1 MKVPLGETPWD
12 FINSALKISLFE
24 IMTVLLIIVVSF
36 LLNQKTLKILGI
48 KLQNVHIKR
57 FPERKSSTKLK
68 IDIQCHLEYMLEII
82 YALAYPAEIRI
93 SKIVRQSLQILSGQ
107 VLKWFAS
114 ISSLTSIKRVLKS
127 QILIVM
133 HLLDEDDTANSDGV
147 ISKSVSSL
155 LQDGDIAVI
164 RADDPVFFFYLT
176 KVTQEETIL

>member
-1 MKVPLGETPWD
+1 
-12 FINSALKISLFE
+12 
-24 IMTVLLIIVVSF
+24 
-36 LLNQKTLKILGI
+36 
-48 KLQNVHIKR
+48 
-57 FPERKSSTKLK
+57 
-68 IDIQCHLEYMLEII
+68 MLEII

-164 RADDPVFFFYLT
+164 RADDPVFFFYLI